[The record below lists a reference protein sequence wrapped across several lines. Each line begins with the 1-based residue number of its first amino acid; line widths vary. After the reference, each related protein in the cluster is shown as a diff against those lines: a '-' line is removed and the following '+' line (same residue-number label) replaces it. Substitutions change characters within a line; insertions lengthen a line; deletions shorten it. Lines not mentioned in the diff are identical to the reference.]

1 MTDVCLFAHFDV
13 QGTVDDYVKR
23 YLRIL
28 KELSFSTVLISTSPL
43 SADAQREIAPFC
55 ADIMLRPNA
64 GLDFASW
71 RDGLQKHG
79 DAVTG
84 RLLLANDS
92 VYGPIGDVHAAL
104 RRLTA
109 QPYDFYG
116 MAESLDVAP
125 HLQSW
130 FLLFENHVAQSAA
143 FRNVLFQDFESFA
156 KPEIIRKG
164 EVGLSVAL
172 NKAGFVYRA
181 LYRPGRSGPV
191 ARNIPF
197 NPTYYLWRE
206 LIENEGV
213 PFLKVAVA
221 RDRLSAED
229 IRDVVQPRA
238 GELADMILAHQA
250 RVRLPPQTFGRAHE
264 IFWRFIKTDYAANRQ
279 GATIAQWTN
288 FALCAGLRSAW
299 LLKRRMLQ
307 I

>member
-13 QGTVDDYVKR
+13 QGTVDDHVKR
-23 YLRIL
+23 YLRTL
-28 KELSFSTVLISTSPL
+28 KDLSFSTVLISTSPL
-43 SADAQREIAPFC
+43 GAAEQRQIAPYC

-71 RDGLQKHG
+71 RDGWHKHG

-92 VYGPIGDVHAAL
+92 VYGPVGDLGAAL

-116 MAESLDVAP
+116 MAESLDFAP

-130 FLLFENHVAQSAA
+130 FLLFENHVARSAV
-143 FRNVLFQDFESFA
+143 FRGVLSQDFESLA
-156 KPEIIRKG
+156 KPEIIRRG

-172 NKAGFVYRA
+172 TKAGYVYRA

-191 ARNIPF
+191 ARHIAF

-221 RDRLSAED
+221 RDRLSPGD
-229 IRDVVQPRA
+229 IRDVVQARA
-238 GELADMILAHQA
+238 PELADMILAHQA
-250 RVRLPPQTFGRAHE
+250 RVQLPPQSFGRAHE
-264 IFWRFIKTDYAANRQ
+264 IFWRFIETDYAASRH
-279 GATIAQWTN
+279 GEAVAQWTN
-288 FALCAGLRSAW
+288 FALCVLLRGAW
-299 LLKRRMLQ
+299 RLKRRLF
-307 I
+307 

>member
-43 SADAQREIAPFC
+43 SATAQREIAPYC

-71 RDGLQKHG
+71 RDGFRKHG

-92 VYGPIGDVHAAL
+92 VYGPIGDLHATL

-116 MAESLDVAP
+116 MVESLDVAP

-130 FLLFENHVAQSAA
+130 FLLFENHVAQSAVL
-143 FRNVLFQDFESFA
+143 RNVLFQDFESLT

-164 EVGLSVAL
+164 EVGLTVAL
-172 NKAGFVYRA
+172 TKAGFVYRA

-191 ARNIPF
+191 ARNIAF

-206 LIENEGV
+206 LIEHEGV
-213 PFLKVAVA
+213 PFLKVALA
-221 RDRLSAED
+221 RDRLSADD

-238 GELADMILAHQA
+238 PELADMILAHQA
-250 RVRLPPQTFGRAHE
+250 RVSLPPQTFGQAHE
-264 IFWRFIKTDYAANRQ
+264 IFWRFIKADYASNRQ
-279 GATIAQWTN
+279 SEVFAQWAN
-288 FALCAGLRSAW
+288 FALCAALRGAW
-299 LLKRRMLQ
+299 LLKRRVF
-307 I
+307 